1 MNVMRLFAEP
11 TLQKLPITH
20 AVDGLQ
26 DGGIGLT
33 SMLSLPTAFGE
44 IYLGQTFNCYV
55 NIVNN
60 NIDGANRDVQVV
72 SLSAE
77 LSFPVLRSN
86 GSKTMQKVALRDAR
100 CEHSHNPAQSPVVHE
115 GAVVPPGKNIDLLIE
130 HQLLSEEYRYAP
142 DAAKKKSSSS
152 SDKRRRKQASL
163 PESTFQLLVVIV
175 YKAVG
180 GGEPDGPDRRLKR
193 WFKFGVKKPLQEK

>member
-1 MNVMRLFAEP
+1 MRLFAEP

-77 LSFPVLRSN
+77 LSFPVLRNN
-86 GSKTMQKVALRDAR
+86 GSKAMQKVALRDAR
-100 CEHSHNPAQSPVVHE
+100 CQHSRNPALSPITHE

-130 HQLLSEEYRYAP
+130 HQLLGEENRYAP
-142 DAAKKKSSSS
+142 DAAKKSTSSE
-152 SDKRRRKQASL
+152 KRRRKGAQGL